1 MNGRSLTT
9 FELLT
14 SLPSA
19 AAKTH
24 AARCRL
30 AIAGAILTQNSD
42 LQETSRTKTTAGIP
56 DRRAIKLAPKPTR
69 NRRTEKGR

>member
-1 MNGRSLTT
+1 LNGRSLTA

-14 SLPSA
+14 SPPSA

-30 AIAGAILTQNSD
+30 AIAGAILTHHSD
-42 LQETSRTKTTAGIP
+42 LQETSRTIKIPGIP
-56 DRRAIKLAPKPTR
+56 DRRAIKLAPPLTR